1 MCSYHCSLT
10 AFLQW
15 TKAKR

>member
-1 MCSYHCSLT
+1 V
-10 AFLQW
+10 FLQW